1 MKAGF
6 IMAKFITK
14 ESRPGPGISKDA
26 PEKRRFFLFFE
37 VLGAKFGKLIQLN
50 FIYILTLIPLLFGL
64 YFSVSI
70 NTANIGS
77 EPLFRITPDYISII
91 VLIASVF
98 LTGPA
103 TAGFVYVLR
112 NMQRREHA
120 WVWSDFWAQYKRN
133 FKQGSAMAAIDL
145 IGYTL
150 LYVAFSFY
158 MFIMPQDMPQIGN
171 MMPYLASGVVGLIAI
186 VFTWAHFYIY
196 TMMVTFELK
205 LSKILKNSF
214 IFTLG
219 KVPLNIFIT
228 LIIGALLWGYL
239 YILLYIPFLAALIFG
254 TILVSLIGLIIVF
267 STYSVI
273 DKIML
278 KRATEEK
285 KRVLKY

>member
-1 MKAGF
+1 M
-6 IMAKFITK
+6 MAKFITK

-37 VLGAKFGKLIQLN
+37 VIGTKFTKLIQLN

-64 YFSVSI
+64 YFSVNI
-70 NTANIGS
+70 NTANFGK
-77 EPLFRITPDYISII
+77 EPLFQINPDYISII
-91 VLIASVF
+91 VLVASVF
-98 LTGPA
+98 VTGPA

-120 WVWSDFWAQYKRN
+120 WVWSDFWTQYKRN
-133 FKQGSAMAAIDL
+133 FKQGTAMAAIDL
-145 IGYTL
+145 ICYTL
-150 LYVAFSFY
+150 LYVAFNFY
-158 MFIMPQDMPQIGN
+158 MFIMPQDMPQMGN
-171 MMPYLASGVVGLIAI
+171 MMPYLASGVVALITI

-214 IFTLG
+214 IFALG

-228 LIIGALLWGYL
+228 IVIGAILWGCL
-239 YILLYIPFLAALIFG
+239 YVLLYIPFLAALIFG
-254 TILVSLIGLIIVF
+254 TVLVSLIGLIIVF

-278 KRATEEK
+278 KRANEEK

>member
-1 MKAGF
+1 
-6 IMAKFITK
+6 MAKFITK
-14 ESRPGPGISKDA
+14 ESKPGPGISKDA

-214 IFTLG
+214 IFALG

>member
-1 MKAGF
+1 
-6 IMAKFITK
+6 MAKFITK

-214 IFTLG
+214 IFALG

-239 YILLYIPFLAALIFG
+239 YILLYIPFVAALIFG

>member
-1 MKAGF
+1 
-6 IMAKFITK
+6 MAKFITK

>member
-1 MKAGF
+1 
-6 IMAKFITK
+6 MAKFITK

-145 IGYTL
+145 VGYTL

-214 IFTLG
+214 IFALG

>member
-1 MKAGF
+1 M
-6 IMAKFITK
+6 MAKFITK

-50 FIYILTLIPLLFGL
+50 FTYILTLIPLLFGF
-64 YFSVSI
+64 YFSVNI
-70 NTANIGS
+70 NTANFGK
-77 EPLFRITPDYISII
+77 EPIFQINPDYISII
-91 VLIASVF
+91 VLVASIFV
-98 LTGPA
+98 TGPA

-120 WVWSDFWAQYKRN
+120 WVWSDFWTQYKKN
-133 FKQGSAMAAIDL
+133 FKQGTAMAAIDL
-145 IGYTL
+145 ICYTL
-150 LYVAFSFY
+150 LYVAFNFY
-158 MFIMPQDMPQIGN
+158 MFIMPVDFPQAGTLMPN
-171 MMPYLASGVVGLIAI
+171 LASGVVALITV

-214 IFTLG
+214 IFALG

-228 LIIGALLWGYL
+228 LVIGAILWGCL
-239 YILLYIPFLAALIFG
+239 YILMYSTLAVALIFG
-254 TILVSLIGLIIVF
+254 VILVSLLGFIIVF
-267 STYSVI
+267 STYPTI
-273 DKIML
+273 DKLML
-278 KRATEEK
+278 KRVNEEK